1 MEKKQF
7 DLVVQVLTR
16 FEENNILD
24 KIVLVGSWCIPLYK
38 DYFAAVRYYTPIRT
52 RDIDFMIPLRTK
64 FAPGGS
70 IPAMLRDLGFVM
82 TVDSISDNMKLEH
95 HEFSVEFLVPDIG
108 RGLPSPYNIPSLNIN
123 AQPLRYLNL
132 LTDKVITV
140 KVGNIDVR
148 VPHPALFALHKLIVS
163 GRRTKPEKQE
173 KDISDG
179 LRIMK
184 ALIDIKDT
192 GYLIEKYRSL
202 PAKWKKEIIGVLKA
216 EKQSA
221 IMGLLSDK

>member
-38 DYFAAVRYYTPIRT
+38 DYFSAVRYYTPIRT

-70 IPAMLRDLGFVM
+70 IPAMLRDLGFVI
-82 TVDSISDNMKLEH
+82 TVDSLSGNMKLEH

-108 RGLPSPYNIPSLNIN
+108 RGLPSPHNIPSLNIN

-132 LTDKVITV
+132 LADKLITV
-140 KVGNIDVR
+140 KVSSIDLR

-173 KDISDG
+173 KDVSDG
-179 LRIMK
+179 LRIMH
-184 ALIDIKDT
+184 ALVDIKDT
-192 GYLIEKYRSL
+192 DYLIEKYRSL
-202 PAKWKKEIIGVLKA
+202 PASWRKEILSVL
-216 EKQSA
+216 EGEEELVL
-221 IMGLLSDK
+221 IDLLVGK